1 MTTQYTAPSKASSS
15 PLANLI
21 SETPS
26 RAVYRGTSGQK
37 ITDTFTA
44 DPFLMKQL
52 TTSANLLIG
61 NNIRA
66 DLREPSY
73 NELVA
78 AVSAHLCPDETAL
91 RYALRARKAPLAAK
105 NALGLMHVAG
115 MIAPAIQTYADV
127 LEAELKKAE

>member
-1 MTTQYTAPSKASSS
+1 MTAQYTAPSKASSS

-52 TTSANLLIG
+52 TTSANHHTM
-61 NNIRA
+61 NSS
-66 DLREPSY
+66 PPY
-73 NELVA
+73 PPT
-78 AVSAHLCPDETAL
+78 SAPT
-91 RYALRARKAPLAAK
+91 KQP
-105 NALGLMHVAG
+105 
-115 MIAPAIQTYADV
+115 
-127 LEAELKKAE
+127 